1 MGSIKVTVGNSYLF
15 SVVEEF
21 ICTNVDIL
29 DKEEMEYCAE
39 ECVGQYLEMHN
50 DLINILDA
58 DWDSVVEA
66 CYYSLEEVSSYD
78 L

>member
-15 SVVEEF
+15 SVIEEF
-21 ICTNVDIL
+21 ICSNIDIS

-50 DLINILDA
+50 DIINTLDA

-66 CYYSLEEVSSYD
+66 CYYSIEEVNSYD